1 MKIVFNLL
9 VVALAVAAGWFL
21 HPDVVKWMDSR
32 KLAAKKAFNDTVE
45 AAMAAKGETTA
56 PKGGSGSRKD
66 LSNAAQELAQSMR
79 KGGPQTA
86 APNPGGAETG
96 TDGTPSS
103 GSETMK
109 PAGGTGMA
117 SSPPAVDEIEAR
129 YPLPSFKPIED
140 ITKEWSSIPSRA
152 FPRTV
157 KTLVAV
163 TFEGPNGKIKLPEQ
177 SDALAVGMVQGML
190 VLMRNKEDP
199 SRSMVPLAN
208 TDLKQS
214 LTTLYDKF
222 KTFKTDEVM
231 KQRQRARDLKSRAN
245 GATAAELAAAGPKP
259 KVDDKGVIVSMMQS
273 LQAKEIKET
282 TADRVVSWG
291 DLNVEEV
298 QGKAYWTGTVQCTVD
313 NAIFGPIPTE
323 LIALI
328 REEKVVKWL
337 YSGSREEVQ

>member
-21 HPDVVKWMDSR
+21 HPDVVNWMGA
-32 KLAAKKAFNDTVE
+32 KKAAAKKAFEATVQ
-45 AAMAAKGETTA
+45 AAVDAKGESSGTSKTSGGPPKKDISSAASQLAETMRKNKPKTA
-56 PKGGSGSRKD
+56 DSSSAPPEVPPDDKGMAGSGTET
-66 LSNAAQELAQSMR
+66 AV
-79 KGGPQTA
+79 TA
-86 APNPGGAETG
+86 AG
-96 TDGTPSS
+96 
-103 GSETMK
+103 
-109 PAGGTGMA
+109 
-117 SSPPAVDEIEAR
+117 PAVDEIETR
-129 YPLPSFKPIED
+129 YPLPSFKPIDE
-140 ITKEWSSIPSRA
+140 ITREWSSIPSRA

-163 TFEGPNGKIKLPEQ
+163 TFEGPGGKIRLPEK

-214 LTTLYDKF
+214 LTMLYDKF
-222 KTFKTDEVM
+222 KAFKTEEVM
-231 KQRQRARDLKSRAN
+231 KQRQRARDLKSRGN
-245 GATAAELAAAGPKP
+245 GATAAELAAAGPRP
-259 KVDDKGVIVSMMQS
+259 KVDDKGVIAAMMQS
-273 LQAKEIKET
+273 LQAREIKET
-282 TADRVVSWG
+282 TADRVTAWG
-291 DLNVEEV
+291 SLNIEEIE
-298 QGKAYWTGTVQCTVD
+298 GKTFWTGTLQCTVD

-328 REEKVVKWL
+328 RDEKVVKWL